1 MLDSVRPVLHSDFK
15 ERIIT
20 SRHLTYRVGA
30 RKRHAAF
37 FGPAEAYVPLNNAA
51 SNERDS
57 AHARDAPT
65 AVKLARARFFLSFFL
80 RRIAHRER
88 SAFTGRVG
96 NIWRTAFRHPSLRH
110 PFSTLLPS
118 TSAPFPSGA

>member
-65 AVKLARARFFLSFFL
+65 AVKLARALFSLFF
-80 RRIAHRER
+80 
-88 SAFTGRVG
+88 FTSHC
-96 NIWRTAFRHPSLRH
+96 A
-110 PFSTLLPS
+110 
-118 TSAPFPSGA
+118 